1 MEVKKKISYSNTPD
15 FFSKEMIITKK
26 SLNENQL
33 KYTYQ
38 KQLISD
44 LDYKHKEWSKF
55 VKNNIKIL
63 RLKPF
68 ESYKKNRR
76 ITYMKDKKKISS
88 SNTPDFFSKKM
99 IITKK
104 SLNENQLKF
113 TYQKQLISDLD
124 YKHKEW
130 SKSFDSNS

>member
-1 MEVKKKISYSNTPD
+1 MEIKKKIGISNAPD

-55 VKNNIKIL
+55 VKNNI
-63 RLKPF
+63 
-68 ESYKKNRR
+68 
-76 ITYMKDKKKISS
+76 
-88 SNTPDFFSKKM
+88 
-99 IITKK
+99 
-104 SLNENQLKF
+104 
-113 TYQKQLISDLD
+113 
-124 YKHKEW
+124 
-130 SKSFDSNS
+130 